1 MSQLRMADI
10 LQASQVVAL
19 AQIVAPAADGGA
31 ATGVTGGGAAPVND
45 GTGFAGGNLAGGSPF
60 PGSLALRSSGMPCA
74 TRHEQTK
81 IKRAENCVT
90 SMDQGKINGE

>member
-1 MSQLRMADI
+1 
-10 LQASQVVAL
+10 
-19 AQIVAPAADGGA
+19 
-31 ATGVTGGGAAPVND
+31 
-45 GTGFAGGNLAGGSPF
+45 
-60 PGSLALRSSGMPCA
+60 LALRSSGMPCA